1 MTSYLNPQQISYTP
15 VEVARMLGVKPSTVY
30 AWLSRKE
37 MRSNKVGRN
46 RFITPQQ
53 IKDFYE
59 QRKTGEY
66 IDMTYAYGPVRSY

>member
-1 MTSYLNPQQISYTP
+1 MGGKRSL
-15 VEVARMLGVKPSTVY
+15 MGVCC
-30 AWLSRKE
+30 WCIGWGRKW
-37 MRSNKVGRN
+37 SWK

>member
-1 MTSYLNPQQISYTP
+1 
-15 VEVARMLGVKPSTVY
+15 
-30 AWLSRKE
+30 

>member
-1 MTSYLNPQQISYTP
+1 MSFYLQHPQTSYTP
-15 VEVARMLGVKPSTVY
+15 VEVARMLGVKPATVY

-59 QRKTGEY
+59 QRRTGEY

>member
-1 MTSYLNPQQISYTP
+1 
-15 VEVARMLGVKPSTVY
+15 MLGVKPATVY

-59 QRKTGEY
+59 QRRTGEY
-66 IDMTYAYGPVRSY
+66 IDMTYAIGPVRSYQIGRPFKVWKTTPCP